1 MGFYTAYLLA
11 DVLFQVIESVEMP
24 WRAVGRAHFV
34 REPLF
39 QFVFA
44 NFQQAAIRVVDDDE
58 LLGVQ
63 EMMRNDQGA
72 KRIFGGDAAGI
83 ADHVCV
89 AGV

>member
-1 MGFYTAYLLA
+1 
-11 DVLFQVIESVEMP
+11 
-24 WRAVGRAHFV
+24 
-34 REPLF
+34 
-39 QFVFA
+39 
-44 NFQQAAIRVVDDDE
+44 VVDDDE

-83 ADHVCV
+83 ADHVGV